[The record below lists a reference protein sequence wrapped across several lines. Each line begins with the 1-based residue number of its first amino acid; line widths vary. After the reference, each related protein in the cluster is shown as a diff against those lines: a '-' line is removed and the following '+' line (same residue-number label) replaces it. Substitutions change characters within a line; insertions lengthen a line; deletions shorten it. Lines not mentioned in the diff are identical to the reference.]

1 MLRAKAALYA
11 VVCFAV
17 ILVAVMGIAGCGGGG
32 GAGTIANVTGTLA
45 DASTLLPLTGGVVTI
60 AGKSS
65 APTDSSGTFSLSGVA
80 AGIRPL
86 TAACTG
92 YEPLSCSQSLSTG
105 LNDLGTLYLLPAAI
119 AGKGHISGTVTD
131 SGGVVAGAVVRAGGK
146 TAVTKEDG
154 TFVIRN
160 LDPGNVTVIAVK
172 GAKSDTQEVTVAAD
186 VTSSTYLSLTL
197 SPPPP
202 PVI

>member
-1 MLRAKAALYA
+1 VLRAKAVLSA
-11 VVCFAV
+11 VLCFTV
-17 ILVAVMGIAGCGGGG
+17 IVGVGVVVTGCGGGDG
-32 GAGTIANVTGTLA
+32 GAVATVTGTLA

-65 APTDSSGTFSLSGVA
+65 TSTDSSGAFTVGPVA
-80 AGIRPL
+80 TGTRSL
-86 TAACTG
+86 TAACPG
-92 YEPLSCSQSLSTG
+92 YEPLSYAQTLWAGT
-105 LNDLGTLYLLPAAI
+105 NNLGTLYLLPVAI
-119 AGKGHISGTVTD
+119 AGEGHISGTVMD

-160 LDPGNVTVIAVK
+160 LDPGNVTVVAVK
-172 GAKSDTQEVTVAAD
+172 GAKSDSREVTVAAD
-186 VTSSTYLSLTL
+186 ATVSVNLSLTL